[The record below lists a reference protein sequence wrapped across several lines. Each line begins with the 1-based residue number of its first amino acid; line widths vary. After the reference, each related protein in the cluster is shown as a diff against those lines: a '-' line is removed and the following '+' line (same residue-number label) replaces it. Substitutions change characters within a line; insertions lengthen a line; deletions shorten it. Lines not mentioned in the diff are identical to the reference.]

1 MEVNRSFWAEMTF
14 LKILLFWLIIPVIIA
29 YIVAKSYLVTI
40 TSKKIIINS
49 GIINKTSA
57 EYAVAGITS
66 IRVEQTLFG
75 SIFNYGTVYISLA
88 GDRLVALENIAKPND
103 VKSFLNRQLEKT
115 ADAMHALV
123 N

>member
-1 MEVNRSFWAEMTF
+1 MEINRSFWAEMTF
-14 LKILLFWLIIPVIIA
+14 LKILFFWLIIPVIIA

-40 TSKKIIINS
+40 TEKKIIIDS
-49 GIINKTSA
+49 GIINKTSS

-66 IRVEQTLFG
+66 IRVEQTMFG

-88 GDRLVALENIAKPND
+88 GDRQVLLEDVAKPNE

-115 ADAMHALV
+115 ATATHTLV

>member
-1 MEVNRSFWAEMTF
+1 MEINRSFWAEMTF
-14 LKILLFWLIIPVIIA
+14 LKILFFWLIIPVIIA

-40 TSKKIIINS
+40 TEKKIIIDS
-49 GIINKTSA
+49 GIINKTSS

-66 IRVEQTLFG
+66 IRVEQTMFG

-88 GDRLVALENIAKPND
+88 GDRQVLLEDVAKPNE

-115 ADAMHALV
+115 ANATHTLV